1 GHDLDDVAAQH
12 RASHLCQEAIS
23 FTHSTPK
30 SGNEWGRH
38 TPQRFKTSFSFFGDM
53 VFWKVLSVELIMPQ
67 SYVYFKDN
75 GFWATDAFL
84 RDWLRLVIL
93 QLDQDK
99 EPPQWAKEMRGYL
112 YDQATTHMH
121 GCMDCHLDKFM
132 ISDARKDYLLAC
144 SKRALDDIE
153 AGLPQ
158 VASYAKEADPV
169 LLQFSVLTNYIDWVC
184 CIGWG

>member
-1 GHDLDDVAAQH
+1 
-12 RASHLCQEAIS
+12 
-23 FTHSTPK
+23 
-30 SGNEWGRH
+30 
-38 TPQRFKTSFSFFGDM
+38 
-53 VFWKVLSVELIMPQ
+53 MPQ

-99 EPPQWAKEMRGYL
+99 EPPEWAKEMRGDL

-132 ISDARKDYLLAC
+132 ICDARKDYLLAC
-144 SKRALDDIE
+144 SKHALGDIE

-158 VASYAKEADPV
+158 VASYSKEADPL
-169 LLQFSVLTNYIDWVC
+169 LLQFSVLTNYVDWVC
-184 CIGWG
+184 CIGWGFNQLLLGKFKGEGIDFKQIHSMYCKEVGRELPS